1 MAKITEYDR
10 FMGAM
15 YGSAIGDAFGYPLR
29 DLSYEEICE
38 RFEKIGALELAVSEK
53 TETALFSDATQM
65 AFFTIDGII
74 WANIYEKAFEN
85 ASVASYVFYSYQL
98 WLYTQ
103 TKTVASQEY
112 AWLFDKKENPNLSS
126 LLRVKG
132 LTRKRYNLETNIKAL
147 LDAHN
152 NKFGRLNAPVNTNS
166 DNGAVKRVTPVGLF
180 YAQDEEMAF
189 RMACDIGA
197 ITHSSPDGYLP
208 CGVYAATIAGLVNGK
223 EIKESVERALEILED
238 YKGHER
244 TYNEVRDALDKALE
258 KEADPQETVKEI
270 GLGIEAVEALAI
282 AIYCAVLHEGRY
294 KFAIQLASNHDGDSS
309 ACACLTG
316 GLLGAANGFKSIP
329 KGWYKK
335 LQYKNLIETL
345 TDALYDSSPVSDDED
360 DEEEEE
366 EKPVRKERVKEEKPA
381 STQEK
386 ASDEPEEEEE

>member
-1 MAKITEYDR
+1 MARVTEYDR

-29 DLSYEEICE
+29 DLSYEEICA

-53 TETALFSDATQM
+53 TETALFTDATQM
-65 AFFTIDGII
+65 ALFTVDGII
-74 WANIYEKAFEN
+74 WADIYDKAYEN
-85 ASVASYVFYSYQL
+85 AAVASYVFYSYQL

-103 TKTVASQEY
+103 TKTVAGQEY

-132 LTRKRYNLETNIKAL
+132 LTRKRYNRDTNINAL
-147 LDAHN
+147 LDAHS

-208 CGVYAATIAGLVNGK
+208 CGVYAATIACLVNGK
-223 EIKESVERALEILED
+223 SIVQSVERALEILED

-244 TYNEVRDALDKALE
+244 TYNEVKDALDKAVK
-258 KEADPQETVKEI
+258 KEDDPQLTVKEI
-270 GLGIEAVEALAI
+270 GQGIEAVEALAI
-282 AIYCAVLHEGRY
+282 AVYAAVLHEKRY
-294 KFAIQLASNHDGDSS
+294 KFAIQLAANHDGDSA

-316 GLLGAANGFKSIP
+316 GLLGASGGFKAIP
-329 KGWYKK
+329 KSWYKK

-345 TDALYDSSPVSDDED
+345 TDALYENSLVSA

-366 EKPVRKERVKEEKPA
+366 DDEKPVKVKALGKEEKTA
-381 STQEK
+381 EK
-386 ASDEPEEEEE
+386 ADEQAEE